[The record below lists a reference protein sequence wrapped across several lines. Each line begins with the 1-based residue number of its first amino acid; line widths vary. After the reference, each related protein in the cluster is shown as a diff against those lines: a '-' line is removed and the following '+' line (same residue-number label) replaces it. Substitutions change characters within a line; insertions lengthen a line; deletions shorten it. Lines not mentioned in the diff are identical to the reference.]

1 MAAAQVCPVALI
13 AIIIQEF
20 TAFSHVRIFFEVTF
34 QVGRVI
40 LSFFLN
46 LHNLIELELIFAFLI
61 EVDLTRIK
69 WLSAPGSCL
78 LLDRLEI
85 SVRLCIN
92 SIDQI
97 EFHLHKVVPASP
109 RTVHRTEFL
118 ILYALLRLLVLWWL
132 INLDILLDHFCR
144 QDFITK
150 LLSKLIK
157 LLFVTMLQV

>member
-13 AIIIQEF
+13 AIIIQKF
-20 TAFSHVRIFFEVTF
+20 TAFSHVRIFFEMAF

-46 LHNLIELELIFAFLI
+46 LHNLIKLELIFAFLI

-69 WLSAPGSCL
+69 WLSVPVSCL

-85 SVRLCIN
+85 FVRLRID

-97 EFHLHKVVPASP
+97 EFHLHKIVPAFR
-109 RTVHRTEFL
+109 RTVHLIESL

-132 INLDILLDHFCR
+132 INLDALLDHFCR
-144 QDFITK
+144 QDFIAK

-157 LLFVTMLQV
+157 FLFVAMLQV